1 MNVFYRD
8 LELQREP
15 LCIHTTFLSAV
26 KDLFVLK
33 APYKTWSTVRKSQTQ
48 FIWEMKRVTEQH
60 WLHPLRIS

>member
-33 APYKTWSTVRKSQTQ
+33 APYKT
-48 FIWEMKRVTEQH
+48 
-60 WLHPLRIS
+60 